1 MMASKVIKLIKV
13 DTKTNCGLINIQS
26 LLKHS
31 TTALLV
37 IGSLKRSPQNYS
49 SFSRF
54 HAPLPF
60 KCHTLQK
67 IHIRERQLALRT
79 KIICY
84 VALKYNKKFLACSF
98 AYKDQKHIIK
108 SFLIMRPTK
117 LDSHS
122 LPVALWRSSV
132 GTISFQDH
140 SFSLCFPLQ
149 LMKFE
154 FRHNDQFCVTNENLT
169 QTQQISTQ
177 TQSI

>member
-13 DTKTNCGLINIQS
+13 DTKTNCRLINIQS

-37 IGSLKRSPQNYS
+37 IGSRERSPQNYS

-108 SFLIMRPTK
+108 SFLIMRPTSWI
-117 LDSHS
+117 LT
-122 LPVALWRSSV
+122 VYLWLYGEVVWEQLVFKITASAYV
-132 GTISFQDH
+132 F
-140 SFSLCFPLQ
+140 LC
-149 LMKFE
+149 
-154 FRHNDQFCVTNENLT
+154 N
-169 QTQQISTQ
+169 
-177 TQSI
+177 